1 VFLNCDRLERV
12 ELGVQHVLESS
23 SAGSERKCEIQRGMP
38 TQKYL

>member
-23 SAGSERKCEIQRGMP
+23 SPWSGSECEIERRVS
-38 TQKYL
+38 TQKCL